1 MTCFNKGEF
10 ALKILAI
17 DTSSTVA
24 SVAILDEDKIAA
36 EYSINYK
43 MTHSVTLMQMLENII
58 KISGIELSEIDAF
71 AIDAGP
77 GSFTGLKI
85 GSATIKALAYACN
98 KPVISVETTLSLAYN
113 IYMKEGLVC
122 PVMDARRDR
131 VYSGIYEYDNYKLK
145 CLLEQDA
152 YELLYL
158 IDKINLSN
166 KNVVFVGDGVDV
178 YKELIIKNCKNAVF
192 AYPHLLLQRASSV
205 AFAAKM
211 KYEDGKY
218 DTAFNH
224 KPIYL
229 RESSAVVQRKNLKA
243 DK

>member
-1 MTCFNKGEF
+1 M
-10 ALKILAI
+10 KILAI

-58 KISGIELSEIDAF
+58 KISGIELSEMDAF

-192 AYPHLLLQRASSV
+192 AYPHLLLQRAGSV

-229 RESSAVVQRKNLKA
+229 RESSAVIQRKNLKA

>member
-113 IYMKEGLVC
+113 IYMKEGFVC

-192 AYPHLLLQRASSV
+192 AYPHLLLQRAGSV

>member
-1 MTCFNKGEF
+1 M
-10 ALKILAI
+10 KILAI

>member
-1 MTCFNKGEF
+1 M
-10 ALKILAI
+10 KILAI

-43 MTHSVTLMQMLENII
+43 MTHSVTLMQMLKNII

-192 AYPHLLLQRASSV
+192 AYPHLLLQRAGSV